1 MNKCLVSFV
10 NCVWRRLIM
19 ILVNHSIKSSLWDLK
34 EFFKSTIFFCW
45 LCFKSGMITLFCFL
59 WDTVEDLLEL
69 SGDSLMKKLHSLVF
83 LIDKQRTWGWEV
95 FSKEDSWA
103 DNFWWSKSPMWLCK
117 VVLSSTCSWGRAPL
131 FCVETC
137 SSLNHGVFKS
147 QLLMQ
152 CQAQFE
158 PQWLLPKNY
167 LQLHQKSWNDSEIKG
182 YSLLHSRNSSRNP
195 HFLYQKIKLRMWD

>member
-1 MNKCLVSFV
+1 
-10 NCVWRRLIM
+10 
-19 ILVNHSIKSSLWDLK
+19 
-34 EFFKSTIFFCW
+34 
-45 LCFKSGMITLFCFL
+45 MITLFCFL

-103 DNFWWSKSPMWLCK
+103 DSFWWSKSTMWLCK
-117 VVLSSTCSWGRAPL
+117 VVLSSTCSWGRAPF
-131 FCVETC
+131 FCIETC
-137 SSLNHGVFKS
+137 SSLNHGAHFKS
-147 QLLMQ
+147 QLLIQ

-167 LQLHQKSWNDSEIKG
+167 LQLHQKPWNNSKAKG
-182 YSLLHSRNSSRNP
+182 YSLIYILEKVQEISISCSKR
-195 HFLYQKIKLRMWD
+195 